1 MQTDC
6 SNWIIFNIYILPF
19 QPNNNALF
27 LCNVI
32 ILYISSAT
40 ENEHYTPRW
49 FKLQAFVNCKRPSV
63 LLKALFS
70 WIAIKLLF
78 VNSKENC
85 PSLESGQ
92 NEAVFHCNDA
102 HIFTNIAKGTTDPRV
117 EFLSQVLT
125 HILIKYNLQNL
136 HQASNSKSQPN
147 ISISTKLK
155 LQNLD
160 QT

>member
-6 SNWIIFNIYILPF
+6 SHWIIFNIYIISF
-19 QPNNNALF
+19 QPNNALF

-85 PSLESGQ
+85 PSLESGH

-117 EFLSQVLT
+117 EFISQVPHKCWST
-125 HILIKYNLQNL
+125 
-136 HQASNSKSQPN
+136 SNSESRWSINLK
-147 ISISTKLK
+147 ISTRH
-155 LQNLD
+155 QQLD
-160 QT
+160 